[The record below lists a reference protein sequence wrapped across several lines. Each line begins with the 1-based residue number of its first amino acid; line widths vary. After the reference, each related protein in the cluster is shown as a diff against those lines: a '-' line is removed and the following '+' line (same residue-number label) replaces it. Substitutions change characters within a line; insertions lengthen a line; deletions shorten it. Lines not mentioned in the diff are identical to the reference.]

1 MYIYNHVLC
10 VYHHS
15 RSKSTAQFR
24 FPFVE
29 WCLFRIA
36 PFFQIKNKNVKTLN
50 YWKIFLDSSLS
61 MSKWYVKI
69 IQGIW
74 WWKKIREKPKFFA
87 LVTFTRQNL
96 AILIAAAAA
105 PQSCSSDK
113 LRSYPQYLCWTIK
126 RLGKVSCSKYQK
138 YTKVFRIAPVPNSP
152 PPTLWKV
159 GLIIRVNLYLIS
171 FASTL

>member
-1 MYIYNHVLC
+1 MYQWKNVCTTTGNSNLNLNLTNRLINRLTNRLTSSQNLIRVGVDVYINHVLC

-50 YWKIFLDSSLS
+50 YWKIFVDSSLS

-74 WWKKIREKPKFFA
+74 WWKKVREKPKFFA
-87 LVTFTRQNL
+87 LVTFTRRNL
-96 AILIAAAAA
+96 AILICCCSC
-105 PQSCSSDK
+105 SCSS
-113 LRSYPQYLCWTIK
+113 STTIM
-126 RLGKVSCSKYQK
+126 QQ
-138 YTKVFRIAPVPNSP
+138 
-152 PPTLWKV
+152 W
-159 GLIIRVNLYLIS
+159 
-171 FASTL
+171 

>member
-1 MYIYNHVLC
+1 MFVLQPEIWTWIWNELKDRLTNRLTSSQNLIRVGVDVYINHVLC

-36 PFFQIKNKNVKTLN
+36 PFFQIKNKNAKTLN

-74 WWKKIREKPKFFA
+74 WWKKGREKPKFFA
-87 LVTFTRQNL
+87 LVTFTRRNL
-96 AILIAAAAA
+96 AILICCCSC
-105 PQSCSSDK
+105 SCSS
-113 LRSYPQYLCWTIK
+113 STTIM
-126 RLGKVSCSKYQK
+126 QQ
-138 YTKVFRIAPVPNSP
+138 
-152 PPTLWKV
+152 W
-159 GLIIRVNLYLIS
+159 
-171 FASTL
+171 